1 MFFLL
6 IAYSKFSSFVSCNH
20 ISFVDDIF
28 CRLIND
34 LQSNKKFFDKEHQ
47 SRQKTKRM
55 YSIINL
61 SYLKHTRALSQL
73 NKYLGNLS

>member
-55 YSIINL
+55 YSLYQFVIPKTHPRTVAVEQIF
-61 SYLKHTRALSQL
+61 R
-73 NKYLGNLS
+73 